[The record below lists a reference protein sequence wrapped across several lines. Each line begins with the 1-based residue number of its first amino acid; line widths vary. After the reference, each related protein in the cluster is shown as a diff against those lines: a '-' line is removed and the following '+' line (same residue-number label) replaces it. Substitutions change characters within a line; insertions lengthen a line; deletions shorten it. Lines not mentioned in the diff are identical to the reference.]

1 MAREAHEPTDER
13 GASARPSIT
22 DSSIGLGAD
31 MQQMEQGGR
40 PTCGEGLAA
49 NAALPAKLAELMA
62 AQAEVLKR
70 HTRALDLTDAAA
82 QKERD
87 AYTRLECAHRDAAGE
102 LADLAKEMA
111 GYRNLP
117 MGRHDMT
124 VMTDPK
130 GQMEAFR
137 RFVTVEQELVALL
150 QAKLEAEGELL
161 R

>member
-1 MAREAHEPTDER
+1 M
-13 GASARPSIT
+13 
-22 DSSIGLGAD
+22 GLGAD
-31 MQQMEQGGR
+31 MERMEHGDR

-49 NAALPAKLAELMA
+49 NAVLPAKLAELMA
-62 AQAEVLKR
+62 ARAEVLKR

-82 QKERD
+82 QKELD
-87 AYTRLECAHRDAAGE
+87 AYTSLERAHRDVASG
-102 LADLAKEMA
+102 LADLAEEMA
-111 GYRNLP
+111 SYRNLP

-137 RFVTVEQELVALL
+137 RFVAEERELLALL
-150 QAKLEAEGELL
+150 QTKLEAEEELL

>member
-1 MAREAHEPTDER
+1 M
-13 GASARPSIT
+13 
-22 DSSIGLGAD
+22 GLEAD
-31 MQQMEQGGR
+31 MEQMEHGDR

-49 NAALPAKLAELMA
+49 NAVLPAKLAELMA

-82 QKERD
+82 ERELD
-87 AYTRLECAHRDAAGE
+87 AYTTLERAHRDVAGE

-111 GYRNLP
+111 SYRNLP

-124 VMTDPK
+124 VMSDPK

-137 RFVTVEQELVALL
+137 RFVAVQQELLSLL
-150 QAKLEAEGELL
+150 QTTLEVDERLL

>member
-1 MAREAHEPTDER
+1 
-13 GASARPSIT
+13 
-22 DSSIGLGAD
+22 
-31 MQQMEQGGR
+31 MEQLEHGDR

-49 NAALPAKLAELMA
+49 NAVLPAKLAELMA
-62 AQAEVLKR
+62 ARAEVLKR

-82 QKERD
+82 QKELD
-87 AYTRLECAHRDAAGE
+87 AYTSLERAHRDVASE
-102 LADLAKEMA
+102 LADLAEEMA

-130 GQMEAFR
+130 EQMEAFR
-137 RFVTVEQELVALL
+137 RFVAVEQELLALL
-150 QAKLEAEGELL
+150 QATLEVEEKLL